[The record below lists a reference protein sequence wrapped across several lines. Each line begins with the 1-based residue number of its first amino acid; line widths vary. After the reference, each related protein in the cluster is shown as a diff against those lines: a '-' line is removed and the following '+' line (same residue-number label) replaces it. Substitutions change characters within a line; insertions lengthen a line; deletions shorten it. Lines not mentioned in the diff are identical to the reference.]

1 MSDSFDEDV
10 QLVNDSDDVVL
21 IESMDG
27 VEQPKG
33 RTSTHSLQN
42 QPSKGCLISLLPEP
56 GALYYIK
63 YRVAGGTSAI
73 ATTRPETLFGD
84 TTTAVNPEV
93 VGGGEF
99 SPGKLRTMLEV
110 EGVEISNLL
119 NLKQLKLGK
128 KVAAMEKEIA
138 SIRVEKEVAAM
149 EKEVAACI

>member
-63 YRVAGGTSAI
+63 YRAI

-84 TTTAVNPEV
+84 TIIAVNPEV
-93 VGGGEF
+93 GGGGEF
-99 SPGKLRTMLEV
+99 SPGKWRTMLEV
-110 EGVEISNLL
+110 AGVEISNLL
-119 NLKQLKLGK
+119 NLKQLLSWEK
-128 KVAAMEKEIA
+128 KVAAVEKEIA

>member
-73 ATTRPETLFGD
+73 ATARPETLFGD
-84 TTTAVNPEV
+84 TTIAVNPEV
-93 VGGGEF
+93 GGGEEF

-110 EGVEISNLL
+110 GVEISNLL

-128 KVAAMEKEIA
+128 KVAAMEK
-138 SIRVEKEVAAM
+138 
-149 EKEVAACI
+149 